1 MVQLFNDGGGFMWPI
16 LIIFIIG
23 LGFVLERLY
32 HLFMGLSSN
41 EEFAIEVANTVSH
54 QGIDAAKQ
62 LFGKTLSKD
71 LINKETGDLID
82 EKGTSV
88 TEEKLKAWSNMGV
101 IEKSIKITDNAVG
114 PVANLC
120 LATLDRAHLGADEAE
135 HVLDHSGSIE
145 MASMEKNMTWISLCI
160 ATAPMLGFLGT
171 VWGMIQA
178 FNDIKMA
185 NDISPAVVAGG
196 ISVALLT
203 TAFGLVVAVILQIFQ
218 NAVLYIIDN
227 QIVTLQKST
236 AALLQAIKDM
246 GKN

>member
-1 MVQLFNDGGGFMWPI
+1 MVQLFIDGGGFMWPI
-16 LIIFIIG
+16 LGIFIIG
-23 LGFVLERLY
+23 LVFVIERLY
-32 HLFMGLSSN
+32 HLFKGLSSN
-41 EEFAIEVANTVSH
+41 EDFAYEIADEVKQS
-54 QGIDAAKQ
+54 GIASAK
-62 LFGKTLSKD
+62 
-71 LINKETGDLID
+71 
-82 EKGTSV
+82 
-88 TEEKLKAWSNMGV
+88 
-101 IEKSIKITDNAVG
+101 IKCESAQG

-120 LATLDRAHLGADEAE
+120 LAALDRANLGVDEAE
-135 HVLDHSGSIE
+135 HALDHSGSIE

-227 QIVTLQKST
+227 QIVVLQKST
-236 AALLQAIKDM
+236 TILLHSIKDSS
-246 GKN
+246 NS

>member
-1 MVQLFNDGGGFMWPI
+1 MVQLFIDGGGFMWPI
-16 LIIFIIG
+16 LFIFIIG
-23 LGFVLERLY
+23 FVFVVERLY
-32 HLFMGLSSN
+32 HLFKGLSSN
-41 EEFAIEVANTVSH
+41 EEFAYNIANNVKES
-54 QGIDAAKQ
+54 GVEYAKNECE
-62 LFGKTLSKD
+62 G
-71 LINKETGDLID
+71 
-82 EKGTSV
+82 
-88 TEEKLKAWSNMGV
+88 
-101 IEKSIKITDNAVG
+101 AVG

-120 LATLDRAHLGADEAE
+120 LAALDRAHLGPEEAE
-135 HVLDHSGSIE
+135 HALDSSGSIE

-160 ATAPMLGFLGT
+160 ATAPMIGFLGT

-203 TAFGLVVAVILQIFQ
+203 TAFGLVVAVTLQTFQ

-236 AALLQAIKDM
+236 TALLHAIKDSV
-246 GKN
+246 KK

>member
-1 MVQLFNDGGGFMWPI
+1 MVQLFIDGGGFMWPI
-16 LIIFIIG
+16 LGIFIVG
-23 LGFVLERLY
+23 LVFVLERLY
-32 HLFMGLSSN
+32 HLFKGLSSN
-41 EEFAIEVANTVSH
+41 EDFAYEIADEVKQS
-54 QGIDAAKQ
+54 GIDSAKTKCEGSQ
-62 LFGKTLSKD
+62 
-71 LINKETGDLID
+71 
-82 EKGTSV
+82 
-88 TEEKLKAWSNMGV
+88 
-101 IEKSIKITDNAVG
+101 G

-120 LATLDRAHLGADEAE
+120 LAALDRANLGVDEAE
-135 HVLDHSGSIE
+135 HALDHSGSIE

-236 AALLQAIKDM
+236 TALLHAIKDRI
-246 GKN
+246 KS

>member
-1 MVQLFNDGGGFMWPI
+1 MVQLFIDGGGFMWPI
-16 LIIFIIG
+16 LGIFIVG
-23 LGFVLERLY
+23 LVFVLERLY
-32 HLFMGLSSN
+32 HLFKGLSSN
-41 EEFAIEVANTVSH
+41 EDFAFEIADEVKQS
-54 QGIDAAKQ
+54 GIDSAKTKCEGSQ
-62 LFGKTLSKD
+62 
-71 LINKETGDLID
+71 
-82 EKGTSV
+82 
-88 TEEKLKAWSNMGV
+88 
-101 IEKSIKITDNAVG
+101 G

-120 LATLDRAHLGADEAE
+120 LAALDRANLGADEAALA
-135 HVLDHSGSIE
+135 LDHSGSIE

-236 AALLQAIKDM
+236 TALLHAIKDM
-246 GKN
+246 GKG

>member
-1 MVQLFNDGGGFMWPI
+1 MVQLFVDGGGFMWPI
-16 LIIFIIG
+16 LFIFIIG
-23 LGFVLERLY
+23 FVFVGERLY
-32 HLFMGLSSN
+32 HLIKGLSSD
-41 EEFAIEVANTVSH
+41 EAFAMEIADTLEKSGVN
-54 QGIDAAKQ
+54 AAKN
-62 LFGKTLSKD
+62 LCS
-71 LINKETGDLID
+71 E
-82 EKGTSV
+82 S
-88 TEEKLKAWSNMGV
+88 
-101 IEKSIKITDNAVG
+101 VG

-120 LATLDRAHLGADEAE
+120 GSALEKADRGIEAVEKTLDQ
-135 HVLDHSGSIE
+135 SGIIE

-203 TAFGLVVAVILQIFQ
+203 TAFGLVVAVILQILQ
-218 NAVLYIIDN
+218 NAVMYIIDN

-236 AALLQAIKDM
+236 IMLLDSIEK
-246 GKN
+246 KK

>member
-1 MVQLFNDGGGFMWPI
+1 MVQLFIDGGGFMWPI
-16 LIIFIIG
+16 LGIFIVG
-23 LGFVLERLY
+23 LVFVLERLY
-32 HLFMGLSSN
+32 HLFKGLSSN
-41 EEFAIEVANTVSH
+41 EDFAYEIANEVKQS
-54 QGIDAAKQ
+54 GIDSAKTKCEGSQ
-62 LFGKTLSKD
+62 
-71 LINKETGDLID
+71 
-82 EKGTSV
+82 
-88 TEEKLKAWSNMGV
+88 
-101 IEKSIKITDNAVG
+101 G

-120 LATLDRAHLGADEAE
+120 LAALDRANLGADEAE
-135 HVLDHSGSIE
+135 HALDHSGSIE

-236 AALLQAIKDM
+236 TALLHAIKDM
-246 GKN
+246 GKS

>member
-1 MVQLFNDGGGFMWPI
+1 MVQLFVDGGGFMIPI
-16 LIIFIIG
+16 LLIFIIG
-23 LGFVLERLY
+23 LAFVVERLY
-32 HLFMGLSSN
+32 HLIKGLSSDETFA
-41 EEFAIEVANTVSH
+41 EEIANTVKSS
-54 QGIDAAKQ
+54 GIESAKAQCEDAQ
-62 LFGKTLSKD
+62 
-71 LINKETGDLID
+71 
-82 EKGTSV
+82 
-88 TEEKLKAWSNMGV
+88 
-101 IEKSIKITDNAVG
+101 G

-120 LATLDRAHLGADEAE
+120 LAALDRADLGAKEAE
-135 HVLDHSGSIE
+135 HALDYSGSIE

-203 TAFGLVVAVILQIFQ
+203 TAFGLVVAVVLQIFQ
-218 NAVLYIIDN
+218 NAVMYIIDN

-236 AALLQAIKDM
+236 TSLLHAIKDSS
-246 GKN
+246 KK

>member
-1 MVQLFNDGGGFMWPI
+1 MVQLFIDGGGFMVPI

-23 LGFVLERLY
+23 LVFVLERLY
-32 HLFMGLSSN
+32 HLFKGLSSN
-41 EEFAIEVANTVSH
+41 EQFAQEVADTVMSS
-54 QGIDAAKQ
+54 GIDSA
-62 LFGKTLSKD
+62 KD
-71 LINKETGDLID
+71 LCVDAE
-82 EKGTSV
+82 
-88 TEEKLKAWSNMGV
+88 
-101 IEKSIKITDNAVG
+101 G

-120 LATLDRAHLGADEAE
+120 LSALERANLGVEEAE
-135 HVLDHSGSIE
+135 HALDHSGNIE

-203 TAFGLVVAVILQIFQ
+203 TAFGLVVAVVLQIFQ

-236 AALLQAIKDM
+236 TALLHAIKDSS
-246 GKN
+246 NN

>member
-1 MVQLFNDGGGFMWPI
+1 MVQLFIDGGGFMWPI
-16 LIIFIIG
+16 LGIFIVG
-23 LGFVLERLY
+23 LVFVLERLY
-32 HLFMGLSSN
+32 HLFKGLSSN
-41 EEFAIEVANTVSH
+41 EDFAYEIADEVKQS
-54 QGIDAAKQ
+54 GIDSAKTKCEGSQ
-62 LFGKTLSKD
+62 
-71 LINKETGDLID
+71 
-82 EKGTSV
+82 
-88 TEEKLKAWSNMGV
+88 
-101 IEKSIKITDNAVG
+101 G

-120 LATLDRAHLGADEAE
+120 LAALDRANLGVDEAE
-135 HVLDHSGSIE
+135 HALDHSGSIE

-236 AALLQAIKDM
+236 TALLHAIKDM
-246 GKN
+246 GKG

>member
-1 MVQLFNDGGGFMWPI
+1 MVQLFIDGGGFMWPI
-16 LIIFIIG
+16 LFIFIIG
-23 LGFVLERLY
+23 FVFVIERLY
-32 HLFMGLSSN
+32 HLIKGLSSN
-41 EEFAIEVANTVSH
+41 EEFAHEIAATVLQS
-54 QGIDAAKQ
+54 GIDSAKTQ
-62 LFGKTLSKD
+62 CEG
-71 LINKETGDLID
+71 
-82 EKGTSV
+82 
-88 TEEKLKAWSNMGV
+88 
-101 IEKSIKITDNAVG
+101 AVG

-120 LATLDRAHLGADEAE
+120 LSALDRADRGADEAE
-135 HVLDHSGSIE
+135 HALDHSGSIE

-160 ATAPMLGFLGT
+160 ATAPMIGFLGT

-203 TAFGLVVAVILQIFQ
+203 TAFGLIVAVVLQIFQ

-236 AALLQAIKDM
+236 TALLHAIKDM
-246 GKN
+246 GKS

>member
-1 MVQLFNDGGGFMWPI
+1 MVQLFIDGGGFMWPI
-16 LIIFIIG
+16 LGIFIVG
-23 LGFVLERLY
+23 LVFVLERLY
-32 HLFMGLSSN
+32 HLFKGLSSN
-41 EEFAIEVANTVSH
+41 EDFAYEIADEVKQS
-54 QGIDAAKQ
+54 GIDSAKTKCEGSQ
-62 LFGKTLSKD
+62 
-71 LINKETGDLID
+71 
-82 EKGTSV
+82 
-88 TEEKLKAWSNMGV
+88 
-101 IEKSIKITDNAVG
+101 G

-120 LATLDRAHLGADEAE
+120 LAALDRANLGADEAE
-135 HVLDHSGSIE
+135 HALDHSGSIE

-236 AALLQAIKDM
+236 TALLHAIKDL
-246 GKN
+246 GKG

>member
-1 MVQLFNDGGGFMWPI
+1 MVQLFIDGGGFMWPI
-16 LIIFIIG
+16 FGIFIVG
-23 LGFVLERLY
+23 LVFVLERLY
-32 HLFMGLSSN
+32 HLFKGLSSN
-41 EEFAIEVANTVSH
+41 EDFANEIADEVKQS
-54 QGIDAAKQ
+54 GIDSAKTKCEGSQ
-62 LFGKTLSKD
+62 
-71 LINKETGDLID
+71 
-82 EKGTSV
+82 
-88 TEEKLKAWSNMGV
+88 
-101 IEKSIKITDNAVG
+101 G

-120 LATLDRAHLGADEAE
+120 LAALDRANLGADEAE
-135 HVLDHSGSIE
+135 HALDHSGSIE

-160 ATAPMLGFLGT
+160 STAPMLGFLGT

-218 NAVLYIIDN
+218 NSVLYIIDN

-236 AALLQAIKDM
+236 TALIHAIKDM
-246 GKN
+246 GKG